1 MDLRSNSTSPKESS
15 NVHNVNIPKELWVR
29 DPEVLGKK
37 RTEGW
42 LNFQSLFTLQGN
54 SISIQTRTKMIE
66 KNYYLLPL
74 QCQVQSAVAEG
85 AVVAFVA
92 VAAFEAEDI
101 RPPTLCRWNR
111 RDNACSS
118 GRRRDRR
125 TRSRRRKTF

>member
-1 MDLRSNSTSPKESS
+1 
-15 NVHNVNIPKELWVR
+15 VR

-101 RPPTLCRWNR
+101 RPPTLCR
-111 RDNACSS
+111 
-118 GRRRDRR
+118 
-125 TRSRRRKTF
+125 